1 VLVVTTP
8 QPAAQEVAARAAL
21 MAQKTSMRLLGVVE
35 NMSGDVFGSGG
46 GERLADELG
55 VSLLGTI
62 PLDPRVREAGDA
74 GEPLVT
80 PEIGAIVERIG
91 ELRPGGIVKPL
102 TVLS

>member
-1 VLVVTTP
+1 
-8 QPAAQEVAARAAL
+8 
-21 MAQKTSMRLLGVVE
+21 MRLLGVVE
-35 NMSGDVFGSGG
+35 NMSGAVFGSGG

-55 VSLLGTI
+55 VPLLGTI

-80 PEIGAIVERIG
+80 PEIVAIIERLT

>member
-1 VLVVTTP
+1 MTTP
-8 QPAAQEVAARAAL
+8 QPAAQEVAARAAF

-46 GERLADELG
+46 GDRLADELG
-55 VSLLGTI
+55 IPMLGRI

-80 PEIGAIVERIG
+80 PRSRRSWSASPSCVPAASSSR
-91 ELRPGGIVKPL
+91 
-102 TVLS
+102 